1 MVEYIAELPARL
13 RGAARAEAPKI
24 NPPMPGVVERSGLGA
39 VRGINLL
46 LMGFAYLAVG
56 LVLRGATLGFPVIH
70 IDEQFY
76 LLVGDRMLHGAVP
89 FVDIWDRKPVGL
101 FLLFAAIRL
110 LGGDGILQYQLV
122 ALACVAGTSLVI
134 YRMAREI
141 ASPMGAF
148 YAGAAYQMF
157 LSAFFCFGGQA
168 PVFYN
173 LLMALAG
180 LAMMGVW
187 TAKTDRRLFVHG
199 LAIMAVVGISLQ
211 IKYTVVFEGLAF
223 GLMLMVRARQLGW
236 PHGRVIAA
244 ATGWAGIALLPT
256 LAAWGVYIAMGHG
269 MAFAQANFL
278 SIFGRHEDLDGS
290 LFRLFKE
297 TLALLPVWAAI
308 FLAPRHMPPM
318 RFTARPAQGFLR
330 IWAAVAVAGFLI
342 FGTWYDHYVA
352 PLLVPLMVLAAPALG
367 RGRPFR
373 WYTVFMLGFGTL
385 AATAVTVYNMR
396 HHGTTEQVEIAAD
409 QIRNAAATP
418 TGQGCV
424 YINEGDPILYLMTNA
439 CFVTHYIFPNHLN
452 GMVDVNALG
461 VDAGQEVRNALAK
474 RPQVVVMTVQPS
486 SMPVNWHT
494 RNVMFQHLKRDY
506 QLAGMAHIGWRDL
519 LIYRLKPAGGVTAKR

>member
-13 RGAARAEAPKI
+13 RGAAKAEAPKVGQ
-24 NPPMPGVVERSGLGA
+24 PLPGLGEKAGLGA
-39 VRGINLL
+39 VRGVNLL

-56 LVLRGATLGFPVIH
+56 LLLRGSTLGYPIIH

-89 FVDIWDRKPVGL
+89 FVDIWDRKPIGL
-101 FLLFAAIRL
+101 FLLYGAIRL

-141 ASPMGAF
+141 ASPMGAWW
-148 YAGAAYQMF
+148 AGVAYQLF

-180 LAMMGVW
+180 LGMMGVW
-187 TAKTDRRLFVHG
+187 TAKTDRRLFLHG
-199 LAIMAVVGISLQ
+199 LAIMAVVGVSLQ
-211 IKYTVVFEGLAF
+211 IKYTVVFEGIAF
-223 GLMLMVRARQLGW
+223 GLMLMARAQALGW
-236 PHGRVIAA
+236 SHGRILAA
-244 ATGWAGIALLPT
+244 ATGWAGVALLPT
-256 LAAWGVYIAMGHG
+256 LAAWGAYIAMGHG

-278 SIFGRHEDLDGS
+278 SIFDRHEEFDGS

-297 TLALLPVWAAI
+297 TLALLPVWAAL
-308 FLAPRHMPPM
+308 FLAPRQMPPL
-318 RFTARPAQGFLR
+318 RYAARPAQGFLR
-330 IWAAVAVAGFLI
+330 IWAAVAVAGFLL

-352 PLLVPLMVLAAPALG
+352 PLLVPLMALAAPTLG

-373 WYTVFMLGFGTL
+373 WYTHFMLGIGM
-385 AATAVTVYNMR
+385 AAAAVVTIYNTS
-396 HHGTTEQVEIAAD
+396 HHGTTEEIELAAD
-409 QIRNAAATP
+409 MIRNAAATP

-424 YINEGDPILYLMTNA
+424 YINEGDPILYHMTNA
-439 CFVTHYIFPNHLN
+439 CFVTRYVFPNHLN
-452 GMVDVNALG
+452 NLTEQRALG
-461 VDAGQEVRNALAK
+461 VDANSEMRAVLAR
-474 RPQVVVMTVQPS
+474 RPQVVVMLETPFS
-486 SMPVNWHT
+486 KPVNWQS
-494 RNVMFQHLKRDY
+494 RQILMDGLKEHYRKFADPFIGSRHY
-506 QLAGMAHIGWRDL
+506 QLFV
-519 LIYRLKPAGGVTAKR
+519 LKNAATSSAQ